1 MPQPLV
7 LIVDDAPDNLSVVG
21 ELLLPRHAV
30 RVANGGWRAL
40 QLARLAPL
48 PDLILLDVM
57 MPGID
62 GFEVLRA
69 LRADPLTA
77 EIPVILLTALGGA
90 DDEERGLLLGADDY
104 VTKPLRPAV
113 LLARIGRQLAL
124 RAAAR
129 QQRAEQ
135 QRSQALLLQLQA
147 QLRNAQDATLQAM
160 RCLQQA
166 RAPASMH
173 QQLRLQAHLRSLCQ
187 ALRHDA
193 QYGPLLDE
201 RQVDLLLQAALV
213 HDIGLLAVPDH
224 VLAKPGPLDAA
235 ERAVVQRHCVI
246 GARALGAGEDGTV
259 PPPAAGDAPWLPWA
273 QQIARHHHERW
284 DGRGYPDGLAGQAI
298 PWMAR
303 LLAVAD
309 TYESLTATRPHR
321 PAFSHAAASA
331 LIADERGGQFD
342 PDVADAFLDCS
353 SDWPAV
359 AQRHG

>member
-7 LIVDDAPDNLSVVG
+7 LIVDDNPENLTVVG

-40 QLARLAPL
+40 QLAHLAPQ

-62 GFEVLRA
+62 GFEVLRT

-77 EIPVILLTALGGA
+77 GIPVILLTALGSA

-104 VTKPLRPAV
+104 VTKPLRPGV

-124 RAAAR
+124 HATAR
-129 QQRAEQ
+129 QLRSAQ
-135 QRSQALLLQLQA
+135 QRTQALLLQMQA
-147 QLRNAQDATLQAM
+147 QLGQAQDATLQAM
-160 RCLQQA
+160 RSLLLAREPDSLRHLQD
-166 RAPASMH
+166 
-173 QQLRLQAHLRSLCQ
+173 LQSHLRSLCQ

-193 QYGPLLDE
+193 RYGPLLDAG
-201 RQVDLLLQAALV
+201 QVDLLVQAAAL

-235 ERAVVQRHCVI
+235 ERALVQRHSLI
-246 GARALGAGEDGTV
+246 GALALGAGERV
-259 PPPAAGDAPWLPWA
+259 AALPPAPGTPPWLPWA

-284 DGRGYPDGLAGQAI
+284 DGRGYPDGLAGEAI
-298 PWMAR
+298 PWTAR

-309 TYESLTATRPHR
+309 AYSGLTAPRPHR

-331 LIADERGGQFD
+331 VIASERGAQFD
-342 PDVADAFLDCS
+342 PDVTDAFLDCS
-353 SDWPAV
+353 GDWPAV